1 MPWDGVTVEPLDPL
15 GFRLSGLMGDFCR
28 GNESFTSVGHPLDRL
43 RPKNKEST
51 CAAHLARY
59 IAPSRSRFFEPLHL
73 DSLRFGVHFPKCLD
87 GVQGF
92 ADSVHCID

>member
-1 MPWDGVTVEPLDPL
+1 
-15 GFRLSGLMGDFCR
+15 MGDFWR
-28 GNESFTSVGHPLDRL
+28 GNESFMSVGHPLDRL
-43 RPKNKEST
+43 RLETKGKERKEGT
-51 CAAHLARY
+51 CAAYLARH